1 MSRYIDAD
9 KLFLN
14 FNDWAF
20 AESPDERHSNVPE
33 YSEHKIHE
41 MIYRTINEAMSA
53 IEQQPTADV
62 VEKEKWNRLLE
73 NSIILADAV
82 QKYQLA
88 DVVEVVRCKD
98 CDFWQTDW
106 TPNHG
111 GDQGCHYCEMMDTF
125 TEPLNYCGCAERKIL
140 PKP

>member
-20 AESPDERHSNVPE
+20 AESPDERHSDVPE

-62 VEKEKWNRLLE
+62 V
-73 NSIILADAV
+73 D
-82 QKYQLA
+82 
-88 DVVEVVRCKD
+88 VVRCKD
-98 CDFWQTDW
+98 CRYWQDNQEGHYPNELCPW
-106 TPNHG
+106 DKNETP
-111 GDQGCHYCEMMDTF
+111 DEDDYCSF
-125 TEPLNYCGCAERKIL
+125 GERREDER
-140 PKP
+140 